1 MVDNLEDTSGG
12 CGAEDLCGCLPPS
25 AVCATGGDERANV
38 DDRNT
43 PGTRRRDHSQQQLL
57 CITTVMHLQLY
68 TVEGFDVDQPAGGVA
83 APLAACCGCC
93 SALLLAGGSPAV
105 HSGSQI

>member
-57 CITTVMHLQLY
+57 CITTA
-68 TVEGFDVDQPAGGVA
+68 PRRRGGA
-83 APLAACCGCC
+83 AMDTGTLP
-93 SALLLAGGSPAV
+93 
-105 HSGSQI
+105 